1 MKSLEGS
8 ALPDGHT
15 SHHPDSPTDDP
26 NRMVAVPVDESQL
39 LDGETMPFRKLPPP
53 SGLSILANA
62 AAVADQRDNSH
73 QTLLLQL
80 ARYHNELQHQKDL
93 VYRSEAFRR
102 VHQLGSLSLSESLI
116 LRSQLQSL
124 VVPEVP
130 SSWQPAEFDP
140 RRPSTS
146 NQKMANNSAQANVSS
161 EVIIDDKSPLVQG
174 KRPSMRCHE
183 PEGKAAHWQK
193 QASLFPQRPVSSS
206 SSSSITVAL
215 PSGNSSNKKLS
226 GTDGNVTLDNQMPKD
241 AASSKRPSSSSWK
254 ASSSPV
260 NKKNMRPAPLIITET
275 TDEDVLCIRSRGKLY
290 DPPGNQAFRNI
301 AQDHAHTYVL
311 AQNKSEKTRV
321 INSVIAQVQGTG
333 GRFLRR
339 VDDDHDMGVGVTWVL
354 LNKRETV
361 QKTRDLLI
369 RLCSLRKKRGV

>member
-1 MKSLEGS
+1 
-8 ALPDGHT
+8 
-15 SHHPDSPTDDP
+15 
-26 NRMVAVPVDESQL
+26 
-39 LDGETMPFRKLPPP
+39 MPFRKLPPP

-93 VYRSEAFRR
+93 VYRREAFRR

-116 LRSQLQSL
+116 LGSQLQSL

-146 NQKMANNSAQANVSS
+146 NQKMATNSAQANVSS
-161 EVIIDDKSPLVQG
+161 EGIIDDKSPLVQG
-174 KRPSMRCHE
+174 ERPSVRCHE
-183 PEGKAAHWQK
+183 PERKAAHWQK
-193 QASLFPQRPVSSS
+193 QASPFPPRPVSS

-215 PSGNSSNKKLS
+215 PSGNSSNQKLS

-241 AASSKRPSSSSWK
+241 AASSKRPSSSSRK

-321 INSVIAQVQGTG
+321 INSVITQVQGTG

-369 RLCSLRKKRGV
+369 RLCSLRKKRRI